1 MMASCGMRACCPR
14 ISEKIAAPMNVKPRL
29 TQYTDGACG
38 SPPENGS
45 SIAIVA
51 PSAAIC
57 ASERSTKMTP
67 RSTTCTPR

>member
-1 MMASCGMRACCPR
+1 MIASCGIRARCVR
-14 ISEKIAAPMNVKPRL
+14 MNEKTAAPMNVKPRL
-29 TQYTDGACG
+29 IQYTSGSCG
-38 SPPENGS
+38 SPCEKGNS
-45 SIAIVA
+45 SATVA